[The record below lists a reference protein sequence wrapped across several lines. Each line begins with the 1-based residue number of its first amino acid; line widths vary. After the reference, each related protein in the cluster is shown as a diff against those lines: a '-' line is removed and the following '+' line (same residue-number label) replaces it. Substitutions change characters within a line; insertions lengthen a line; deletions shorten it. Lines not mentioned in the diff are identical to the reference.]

1 MLTKLPPASAFTSPT
16 DSQVSSTLE
25 LVVNTKGQVV
35 TAKYVDR
42 PTRLPD
48 VAKLQE
54 AKGWQF
60 TPAMKDGHP
69 VSYRYFLR
77 TTTSPR

>member
-1 MLTKLPPASAFTSPT
+1 MLTKLSLPSPYNSPT

-25 LVVNTKGQVV
+25 LVVDTTGHVV
-35 TAKYVDR
+35 SAKFVDR

-48 VAKLQE
+48 FALPQQAKL
-54 AKGWQF
+54 WLF
-60 TPAMKDGHP
+60 TPAKKNGHP